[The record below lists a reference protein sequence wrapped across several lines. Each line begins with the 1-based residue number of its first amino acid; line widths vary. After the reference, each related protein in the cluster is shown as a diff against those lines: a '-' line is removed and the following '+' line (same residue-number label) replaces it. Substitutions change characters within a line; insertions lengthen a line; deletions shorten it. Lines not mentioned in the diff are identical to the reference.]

1 MTNRIAVVAML
12 VLGGA
17 GLMPASH
24 AADADQEVGASTR
37 EVLELQ
43 RSGKAAGP
51 AQRLSGA
58 AEARVYQRYLDSFTH
73 PIPEFYTER
82 ESFIAEGDS
91 GGQ

>member
-1 MTNRIAVVAML
+1 MTSRIAAVAML
-12 VLGGA
+12 ALGSA
-17 GLMPASH
+17 VFVPAVQ
-24 AADADQEVGASTR
+24 AADQDVGASTR
-37 EVLELQ
+37 EWLDMQ
-43 RSGKAAGP
+43 RSGKTAGP

-58 AEARVYQRYLDSFTH
+58 AEARVYQRYLESFTH

>member
-1 MTNRIAVVAML
+1 MTNRIAAVAML
-12 VLGGA
+12 VLGSA
-17 GLMPASH
+17 AFAPAIH
-24 AADADQEVGASTR
+24 AADQEMGASTR
-37 EVLELQ
+37 EALELQ

-82 ESFIAEGDS
+82 ESFVAEGDS

>member
-1 MTNRIAVVAML
+1 MMNRIAALAAL
-12 VLGGA
+12 VLSGA
-17 GLMPASH
+17 AAASV
-24 AADADQEVGASTR
+24 AYGADEDVGASTR
-37 EVLELQ
+37 EWLEMQ

-73 PIPEFYTER
+73 PIPEFYSER